1 MNDTHSMAP
10 STLVSAR
17 IEKYS
22 NVQRLEASLGHARA
36 AIREA
41 LTTNEDHHTQ
51 DPDYT
56 PTGPI
61 YWNATTF
68 HRSYLEMEKHLKVF
82 VYEEGDPPVFH
93 YGPCKHNMQ
102 LTDFSFR
109 AWRLASLGPEI
120 QREPIFISFHS
131 V

>member
-1 MNDTHSMAP
+1 M
-10 STLVSAR
+10 SAR

-68 HRSYLEMEKHLKVF
+68 HRRATWRWKSTSKYLSMKRETPQSSTMV
-82 VYEEGDPPVFH
+82 P
-93 YGPCKHNMQ
+93 
-102 LTDFSFR
+102 
-109 AWRLASLGPEI
+109 ASTI
-120 QREPIFISFHS
+120 CN
-131 V
+131 